1 MRLAGGRAAWDAA
14 SARAD
19 RSWEHTL
26 DSRELQE
33 LLSATAAALA
43 SGKGVGT
50 LEPDDFVLPAFSRRL
65 RFIFDDLVEGRGFA
79 LIRGVPVDRL
89 TRQEMKVLYWGI
101 GQHLGIPIRQNDAGE
116 LLVSVTDEGK
126 TFSDPTVRGYETRD
140 RLDFHSD
147 SSDLVGL
154 LCLRPALR
162 GGASMIVSGVA
173 IHDEMVRRR
182 PDLAEVMHRR
192 FWWDRRKA
200 EQSSSFFECPV
211 FGWSDT
217 GKLAVYYGR
226 AHIESAQRGA
236 EVPPLRPDQI
246 EALDLF
252 DELSSD
258 SRFALSMDFQPGDIQ
273 VLNNH
278 LILHSRTAYEDG
290 PDRTQRRELL
300 RLWLTVRRPLALPA
314 EFEQAGIVSRGEAF
328 A

>member
-1 MRLAGGRAAWDAA
+1 MRLAGGQAAWDAA
-14 SARAD
+14 SAKAD
-19 RSWEHTL
+19 RSWEHAL
-26 DSRELQE
+26 DASEVQE
-33 LLSATAAALA
+33 LLSATAATLA
-43 SGKGVGT
+43 SGNGVGT
-50 LEPDDFVLPAFSRRL
+50 SELDDFKLPELSRRL
-65 RFIFDDLVEGRGFA
+65 RFILDDVVEGRGFA
-79 LIRGVPVDRL
+79 LIRGVPVGHL
-89 TRQEMKVLYWGI
+89 SEQEVRVLYWGI
-101 GQHLGIPIRQNDAGE
+101 GLHLGIPIRQNDAGE

-154 LCLRPALR
+154 LCLRPAWR

-173 IHDEMVRRR
+173 IHDEMARRR
-182 PDLAEVMHRR
+182 PDLAEVLHRR

-200 EQSSSFFECPV
+200 DQSSSFFECPV
-211 FGWSDT
+211 FGWSET
-217 GKLAVYYGR
+217 GQLAVYYGR
-226 AHIESAQRGA
+226 AHIESAQRGD
-236 EVPPLRPDQI
+236 EVPPLEPEQI

-252 DELSSD
+252 DELASD
-258 SRFALSMDFQPGDIQ
+258 PRFALSMDFQPGDIQ

-300 RLWLTVRRPLALPA
+300 RLWLTVRRPLALPK
-314 EFEQAGIVSRGEAF
+314 EFERAGIVSRGEAF